1 VTDAADP
8 LEPLYGRSTQA
19 LFATYAVSVVHG
31 PRERLPLW
39 MRSGPLEHIAALSS
53 AYKGPLE
60 IAQGPTTPKVAGQ
73 EFMGQGGQAR
83 VQGVRADLLLR
94 LGLTVFFADITKTV
108 PESAAFL
115 RSVEAALGVP
125 SCSVAGVFANAPG
138 SGLPW
143 HHDSHDQ
150 LFIQLAGKKT
160 FCHVAER
167 SVDHPGIPFS
177 PTSITHPDYAAVY
190 AQGFVDSAEAIER
203 KGVVTTTLQPGSCL
217 FLPAGTFHRTADQP
231 EAALSLIVA
240 VRPPSRLDLLVA
252 ALRHGA
258 LASPRW
264 RAPAYGLF
272 SAAVDASR
280 TPERAALPADLA
292 HLAQQLAELTE
303 PDLVRAWLA
312 VSRAK
317 IDSPSAPTGVR
328 FSRYLRIP
336 STELDWEP
344 PTGDVITCAV
354 RPVDAALPSRLQLA
368 LLARPIVDRV
378 LGSTRAFSAQ
388 EMSEEFP
395 EFDEADLHDLLDQLL
410 RVGLLCPLPF
420 SGFPPA

>member
-1 VTDAADP
+1 MIGSADP
-8 LEPLYGRSTQA
+8 LELLYGRSTRA
-19 LFATYAVSVVHG
+19 LFAAGEVVVVHG
-31 PRERLPLW
+31 PADRLPSW
-39 MRSGPLEHIAALSS
+39 MRSGPLEHVAALSS

-60 IAQGPTTPKVAGQ
+60 IAQGPTSSRVAGQ
-73 EFMGQGGQAR
+73 EFVGQGGQAR
-83 VQGVRADLLLR
+83 VQGARADMLLR

-108 PESAAFL
+108 RESADFL

-125 SCSVAGVFANAPG
+125 PCSVAGVFANAPG

-150 LFIQLAGKKT
+150 LFIQLVGKKT

-167 SVDHPGIPFS
+167 GIDSPGIPFS
-177 PTSITHPDYAAVY
+177 PTSIVHPDYAAVY
-190 AQGFVDSAEAIER
+190 ADGFVESAEAIER
-203 KGVVTTTLQPGSCL
+203 KGIVTTTLQPGSCL

-272 SAAVDASR
+272 PAEGESQSPSLA
-280 TPERAALPADLA
+280 TLPADLA
-292 HLAQQLAELTE
+292 RLAQQLGELTE
-303 PDLVRAWLA
+303 PDLVRAWL
-312 VSRAK
+312 SLPRGK
-317 IDSPSAPTGVR
+317 SDLPKRSP
-328 FSRYLRIP
+328 FSRYLRVP

-368 LLARPIVDRV
+368 RVAQPIVDHV
-378 LGSTRAFSAQ
+378 LASTRAFD
-388 EMSEEFP
+388 SEEISRQFP
-395 EFDEADLHDLLDQLL
+395 EFDEEDLRELLDQLL
-410 RVGLLCPLPF
+410 RAGLLCPVPF
-420 SGFPPA
+420 RGFSER